1 MTWFAWRQ
9 ARTAITVALAATAA
23 VAVAA
28 VAAGR
33 TDSTLR
39 LWLSVLVVVVPGLL
53 GVFWGAPLVAGEL
66 ESGSFRLAWT
76 QDVSRARWL
85 EVRLA
90 LSGLAAMA
98 VAGLVSWLVTWWAG
112 PLDRAA
118 VDQFGSFDSRGLV
131 PVGYAA
137 FAFALGVLAGAL
149 LRMTVPAMAVTLAG
163 FTAARVTFRLL
174 ARPWLLPPVT
184 RLLALDPAST
194 GYGSSGF
201 LPLASASTLQPAA
214 PRLPDAWVTSIAVV
228 NRNGQGLTAS
238 ELARTCPGLGGRSPH
253 GPPAPGG
260 HQQAPASVVD
270 TMHQCVARLAVT
282 YHEVVTYQPPGRYW
296 PLQWLELGVFVA
308 AALLLAGACAWRVRR
323 IG

>member
-9 ARTAITVALAATAA
+9 ARTVIMVALAATAA

-28 VAAGR
+28 IAAGR
-33 TDSTLR
+33 AGGTLR

-76 QDVSRARWL
+76 QDVSRTRWL
-85 EVRLA
+85 GLRLA
-90 LSGLAAMA
+90 VSGLAAMA
-98 VAGLVSWLVTWWAG
+98 VAGLVSGLVTWWAG

-118 VDQFGSFDSRGLV
+118 MDQFGSFDSRGLV

-137 FAFALGVLAGAL
+137 FAFALGALIGAL
-149 LRMTVPAMAVTLAG
+149 LRTTVPAMAVTLAG
-163 FTAARVTFRLL
+163 FTAVRVTFRLL
-174 ARPWLLPPVT
+174 GRPRLLPPVT
-184 RLLALDPAST
+184 RVLALNPATT

-201 LPLASASTLQPAA
+201 LPLVPASSLQPAA
-214 PRLPDAWVTSIAVV
+214 PHLPNAWVTSVAVV
-228 NRNGQGLTAS
+228 NRTGQGLTARV
-238 ELARTCPGLGGRSPH
+238 LTRTCPGVGRSH
-253 GPPAPGG
+253 GGSAPGG
-260 HQQAPASVVD
+260 HQQAPASVVN
-270 TMHQCVARLAVT
+270 TMQQCVTRLAVT
-282 YHEVVTYQPPGRYW
+282 YHEVVTYQPAGRYW
-296 PLQWLELGVFVA
+296 TLQWLELGVFLA